1 MLNSSLSPFKSTK
14 INECIMRRRARNLRA
29 KVKALLPVQICCKH
43 DHRNLCVHQMQ
54 NNQRVWQSFT
64 KRKKWITSQSK

>member
-1 MLNSSLSPFKSTK
+1 MLNSPSVERSNK

-43 DHRNLCVHQMQ
+43 
-54 NNQRVWQSFT
+54 NQRNRCVC
-64 KRKKWITSQSK
+64 